1 MVVSEMEPLPGTKK
15 WLHRLY
21 STDEQCLARDVQ
33 ALKEWMAKQPHIPP
47 APDGFNLDAW
57 LENVLLIV
65 KNSMV
70 RAKSMIDI
78 YLTAHNVGLQ
88 IFGNRDVKLPEM
100 EMSYDNMMLFFLPGH
115 NNDGSKV
122 AVFKPLSSERGDHLD
137 LVSTIKRCVMHLDLC
152 LKNGVDFSSLHIII
166 DASSVKL
173 AHLVAAFNPQGIR
186 ALTLSMKAYP
196 VRVAQVNVVN
206 VTPNIERMVAFFRP
220 FLSAKIMSRVVV
232 HREPQIL
239 FKDISKNTLP
249 KDYGGDGPSLEE
261 LNVMSKEQLGSEKHY
276 FDLCDSWKTDEK
288 RRIGKSQY
296 TNTDLS
302 DIGSFRQLSVD

>member
-47 APDGFNLDAW
+47 APDGC
-57 LENVLLIV
+57 
-65 KNSMV
+65 K
-70 RAKSMIDI
+70 
-78 YLTAHNVGLQ
+78 
-88 IFGNRDVKLPEM
+88 
-100 EMSYDNMMLFFLPGH
+100 MLFFLPGH